1 MEPSSITEPLHILS
15 FLIIDF
21 RLSLSL
27 LRFFSFTRW
36 NSGYHGAFH
45 ELFLSPVGILAITEL
60 LTKFFFHTLE
70 FLLLRSLSRIF
81 SFTRCDSG
89 HHGAFHEFFLSH
101 VAILAITEPFTIFF
115 FHTLE
120 FWLSRSLSR
129 IFQRVELMRHL
140 IWGKLFSYISQRV
153 FT

>member
-1 MEPSSITEPLHILS
+1 MEPSAITEPLHILS
-15 FLIIDF
+15 FPTIEF

-27 LRFFSFTRW
+27 LRKFSFTRW

-45 ELFLSPVGILAITEL
+45 KFFLSHARSLAITEPFMFFSFAHWNSGYHGAFDEFILSHVGILAITEHF
-60 LTKFFFHTLE
+60 TNFFSHT
-70 FLLLRSLSRIF
+70 F
-81 SFTRCDSG
+81 
-89 HHGAFHEFFLSH
+89 
-101 VAILAITEPFTIFF
+101 
-115 FHTLE
+115 E

-129 IFQRVELMRHL
+129 FFHMVELMRHL